1 MDSLLL
7 EFPSVIGFQLLDQED
22 MLLKVQMFML
32 YSIALYFYFLDN
44 ALQNQSLADVLSR
57 NQAWD
62 VDISVSGHETT
73 FEV

>member
-1 MDSLLL
+1 
-7 EFPSVIGFQLLDQED
+7 